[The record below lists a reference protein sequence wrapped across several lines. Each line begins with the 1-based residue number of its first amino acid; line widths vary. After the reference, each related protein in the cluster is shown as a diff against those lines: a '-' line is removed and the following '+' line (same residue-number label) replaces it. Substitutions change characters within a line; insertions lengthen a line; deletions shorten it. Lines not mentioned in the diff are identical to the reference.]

1 MYEPTPEE
9 IKLKCRE
16 IQEGWNARQEFS
28 RAGKPNRS
36 WMAPI
41 VNQMELTE
49 AVQEFCSDVSLKK
62 GGGS

>member
-1 MYEPTPEE
+1 
-9 IKLKCRE
+9 
-16 IQEGWNARQEFS
+16 
-28 RAGKPNRS
+28 
-36 WMAPI
+36 MAPI